1 MMDLE
6 ALIDFNVMN
15 SKESSVQG
23 GETGVDISKK
33 KKKKHKKMKR
43 IA

>member
-1 MMDLE
+1 MMDPE
-6 ALIDFNVMN
+6 ALIVFNVIN

-33 KKKKHKKMKR
+33 KKKQQKKMKR